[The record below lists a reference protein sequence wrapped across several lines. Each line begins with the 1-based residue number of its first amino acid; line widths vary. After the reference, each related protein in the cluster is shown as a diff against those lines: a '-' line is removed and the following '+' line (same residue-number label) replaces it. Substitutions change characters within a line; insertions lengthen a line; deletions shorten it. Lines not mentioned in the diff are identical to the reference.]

1 MGWSE
6 QWGKTIFY
14 TTRKPYKGWCK
25 LECCSN
31 SKSHLKVNGVVHSY
45 VVKQL
50 IYHLDLYS
58 SSWLSTPK
66 VSTPKPSQLK
76 KKVRD
81 L

>member
-1 MGWSE
+1 
-6 QWGKTIFY
+6 
-14 TTRKPYKGWCK
+14 
-25 LECCSN
+25 
-31 SKSHLKVNGVVHSY
+31 
-45 VVKQL
+45 
-50 IYHLDLYS
+50 LYS